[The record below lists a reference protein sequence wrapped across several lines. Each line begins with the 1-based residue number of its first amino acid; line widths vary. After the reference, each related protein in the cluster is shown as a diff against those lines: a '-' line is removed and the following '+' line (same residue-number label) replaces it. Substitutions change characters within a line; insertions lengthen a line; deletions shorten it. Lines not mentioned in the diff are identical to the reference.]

1 MSLKQIARMTEDQ
14 ARETFKAVRFAE
26 TGGRPVCPRCGF
38 DVVHAYASRPIFK
51 CKSCERQFSLTSGTL
66 FASRKL
72 SFADILLAI
81 AIFVN
86 GANGVSALRLGR
98 EIDVSYKT
106 AFVLAHKLRDAMGSQ
121 EAVRKLTGVV
131 EIDGVW
137 VGGHL
142 KKANEKSE
150 RKDMRR
156 SNPKRHSVVVMRERR
171 PGGRTIS
178 VVVKQE
184 SDAIEAVLRHVD
196 ASAAIRT
203 DEAAHWMA
211 LTLHFDDVRAIN
223 HSQRY
228 AEPGGIHT
236 NWAESYNSRLR
247 RAERGVHHRISGK
260 YLGAYA
266 RECAWREDFR
276 RVDNGRQFARVLSAA
291 AVLPTSRQWCGYW
304 QRHQVG

>member
-1 MSLKQIARMTEDQ
+1 MTEDQ
-14 ARETFKAVRFAE
+14 ARETFRAVRFAE
-26 TGGRPVCPRCGF
+26 SGGRPVCPHCEC
-38 DVVHAYASRPIFK
+38 DAVLEYASRPIFK
-51 CKSCERQFSLTSGTL
+51 CKRCERQFSMTSGTL
-66 FASRKL
+66 FNSRKL

-98 EIDVSYKT
+98 ELDVSYKT
-106 AFVLAHKLRDAMGSQ
+106 AFVLAHKLRDTMASMG
-121 EAVRKLTGVV
+121 ADRKLTGVV

-142 KKANEKSE
+142 KKANEKSD

-156 SNPKRHSVVVMRERR
+156 SNPKRRSVVVMRERR
-171 PGGRTIS
+171 PGGRSIS

-184 SDAIEAVLRHVD
+184 SDAIGAVLHHVD
-196 ASAAIRT
+196 AAAEIRT

-211 LTLHFDDVRAIN
+211 LTLHFHDVRAIN

-247 RAERGVHHRISGK
+247 RAERGVHHRISGR
-260 YLGAYA
+260 YLDSYA
-266 RECAWREDFR
+266 QECAWREDFR
-276 RVDNGRQFARVLSAA
+276 RVDNGRQFAQILGAA
-291 AVLPTSRQWCGYW
+291 AVLSVSRRWCGYW
-304 QRHQVG
+304 QRHQAA